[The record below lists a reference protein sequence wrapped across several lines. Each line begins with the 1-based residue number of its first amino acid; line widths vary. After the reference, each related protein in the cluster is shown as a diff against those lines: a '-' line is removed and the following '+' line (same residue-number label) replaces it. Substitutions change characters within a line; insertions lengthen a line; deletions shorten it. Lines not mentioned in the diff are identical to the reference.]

1 MKFVVVFDLDGTLVD
16 SVELH
21 AKAFKFAI
29 KSLGYKNIEKLY
41 KEFKKL
47 VGIQLEEIIKILI
60 PNISSKE
67 IKKIRFLKDK
77 YFIKNIGKIKEKK
90 KVIKILKELKQK
102 NIKVALFTSSPKKIT
117 RIILKKFKLEKYFD
131 YLVCKEDVKNS
142 KPNKEGL
149 IKIMNKFKT
158 KNLVFIG
165 DSKYDKLAA
174 KNAKI
179 KFLNVKKLNKEKI
192 YKILGID

>member
-41 KEFKKL
+41 KKYKKL
-47 VGIQLEEIIKILI
+47 TGIPSEEIIKILI
-60 PNISSKE
+60 PNISSNE
-67 IKKIRFLKDK
+67 IKKIRLLKDK
-77 YFIKNIGKIKEKK
+77 YFVKNIGKIREKK
-90 KVIKILKELKQK
+90 KVINILKELKQK
-102 NIKVALFTSSPKKIT
+102 NIKIALFTSSSKKIAKM
-117 RIILKKFKLEKYFD
+117 ILKKFKLEKYFD
-131 YLVCKEDVKNS
+131 YLVCREDVKNP
-142 KPNKEGL
+142 KPNEEGL

-179 KFLNVKKLNKEKI
+179 KFLNVKELNKEKI